1 MKKQFYILTT
11 ADVVDKYESLTT
23 EDFIL
28 QLTAEDVRA
37 FIIGDISYSDTSES
51 NCEWLWIL
59 EDKIKL
65 HIMTIT
71 DNTNNYIFEQWKN

>member
-1 MKKQFYILTT
+1 MRKQFYILTT

-51 NCEWLWIL
+51 TYDWLWIL
-59 EDKIKL
+59 EDEIKI